1 MARRTPALL
10 TLVVAL
16 LLTGCGGSDDPESAS
31 SPSGGESSGSVTAT
45 PDPSETATDD
55 DGDADPADGSALAGE
70 WETTADKIFSAN
82 TANLPSSGITCTGP
96 VRLTLA
102 VSGDLT
108 YTVRAR
114 CRLMGRSGT
123 GRLTSTATWAAV
135 GDQLRITNATS
146 EGTITLEGGVSVPMP
161 TIFTNGTATYTIS
174 GDRLRI
180 SFSQDAVGAVT
191 HEFTRG

>member
-1 MARRTPALL
+1 MDRRTPALL
-10 TLVVAL
+10 TLAVTL
-16 LLTGCGGSDDPESAS
+16 LLTGCGGSDDPDSAS
-31 SPSGGESSGSVTAT
+31 SPSGVETSGSVPAS
-45 PDPSETATDD
+45 PDASESAADV
-55 DGDADPADGSALAGE
+55 DGDTDPADGSALAGE

-82 TANLPSSGITCTGP
+82 TANLPASGITCTGP

-114 CRLMGRSGT
+114 CQLMGRSGT
-123 GRLTSTATWAAV
+123 GRLTSTATWAAT
-135 GDQLRITNATS
+135 GDELRITNSTS
-146 EGTITLEGGVSVPMP
+146 EGTITLDGGVSVPMP
-161 TIFTNGTATYTIS
+161 TVFTDGTATYSIS

-180 SFSQDAVGAVT
+180 NFSQDAVGAVT

>member
-1 MARRTPALL
+1 MDRRTPALL
-10 TLVVAL
+10 TLVLAL

-31 SPSGGESSGSVTAT
+31 SPPGGESSGSVTPS
-45 PDPSETATDD
+45 PDASATDD
-55 DGDADPADGSALAGE
+55 GDGDADPADGSALAGE

-135 GDQLRITNATS
+135 GDELRITNARS

-161 TIFTNGTATYTIS
+161 TVFTNGTATYTIS

-180 SFSQDAVGAVT
+180 DFSQDAVGAVT
-191 HEFTRG
+191 HEFSRG

>member
-1 MARRTPALL
+1 VDRRTPALL
-10 TLVVAL
+10 TLAVAL
-16 LLTGCGGSDDPESAS
+16 LLAGCGGSDDPDSAS
-31 SPSGGESSGSVTAT
+31 SPSADGSSASVAPR
-45 PDPSETATDD
+45 PDATATDD

-82 TANLPSSGITCTGP
+82 TANLPTSGITCTGA

-114 CRLMGRSGT
+114 CRLMGRAGT

-135 GDQLRITNATS
+135 GDELRITNSRS
-146 EGTITLEGGVSVPMP
+146 EGTITLEGGGVSVPMP
-161 TIFTNGTATYTIS
+161 TVFTNGTATYAIS

-180 SFSQDAVGAVT
+180 DFSHEAVGSVT
-191 HEFTRG
+191 HEFTRS

>member
-1 MARRTPALL
+1 MDRRTPALL
-10 TLVVAL
+10 TLAVAL
-16 LLTGCGGSDDPESAS
+16 LLAGCGGSDDPDSAS
-31 SPSGGESSGSVTAT
+31 TPSGVGSSGSVTPS
-45 PDPSETATDD
+45 PDASESAP
-55 DGDADPADGSALAGE
+55 DGDGDSDPADGSALAGD

-82 TANLPSSGITCTGP
+82 TANLPTSGITCTGP
-96 VRLTLA
+96 VRLSLA

-135 GDQLRITNATS
+135 GDELRITNSRS

-161 TIFTNGTATYTIS
+161 TVFTNGTATYTIN

-180 SFSQDAVGAVT
+180 DFSNEAVGAVT
-191 HEFTRG
+191 HEFTRS